1 MDEKIKKIIEEIES
15 LSVLELNEL
24 IKALEEKFGTV
35 SMPVFTAPVVTQ
47 ETTEK
52 PSVSSTVTVEL
63 IDAGE
68 NKIQVIKALREIL
81 PNLGLKEAKDMVD
94 NVPKVIKE
102 NISQEEANKIKE
114 KIESAGGKVSIK

>member
-1 MDEKIKKIIEEIES
+1 MNEKIQKIIEEIES
-15 LSVLELNEL
+15 LSVIELNDL
-24 IKALEEKFGTV
+24 IKALEEKFGPV
-35 SMPVFTAPVVTQ
+35 SMPVVGISAETASKEEVKQ
-47 ETTEK
+47 
-52 PSVSSTVTVEL
+52 PSKVSVEL

-102 NISQEEANKIKE
+102 NVSMEEANKIKE
-114 KIESAGGKVSIK
+114 KIEQAGGKVAFK

>member
-1 MDEKIKKIIEEIES
+1 MNEKIKKLIEEIES
-15 LSVLELNEL
+15 LTVLELNEL

-35 SMPVFTAPVVTQ
+35 SIPYVSSATKEESPEKTSANVVTI
-47 ETTEK
+47 
-52 PSVSSTVTVEL
+52 EL

-102 NISQEEANKIKE
+102 NISQEEANNIKA
-114 KIESAGGKVSIK
+114 KIESAGGKVAIK